1 MFNFFSKK
9 KKDSPKPENDKL
21 LAVTSLLVEAALIDM
36 DFGKN
41 EREIIGKIVKRHFSL
56 SEEYDIEMLIDKTV
70 SDLESSGDLITHTR
84 KIKENWELKDRVEII
99 EMMWKVCLIDNKIEP
114 YEDMLIRRV
123 SGLIYV
129 SDKDRR
135 KAKSSAI
142 NALKQNERKV
152 LG

>member
-56 SEEYDIEMLIDKTV
+56 SEEYDN
-70 SDLESSGDLITHTR
+70 HF
-84 KIKENWELKDRVEII
+84 LK
-99 EMMWKVCLIDNKIEP
+99 
-114 YEDMLIRRV
+114 
-123 SGLIYV
+123 
-129 SDKDRR
+129 
-135 KAKSSAI
+135 
-142 NALKQNERKV
+142 
-152 LG
+152 